1 MVHFL
6 QFQLWYSI
14 SNGSGCFPTASLA
27 DLYLC
32 SFPPTNVS
40 SPDIAGSQLL
50 QSGCMLG
57 LNQALSA
64 SVTEDELSAD
74 NTAVALV
81 GKGTPFTILEG
92 DALKPYLAALKADDD
107 APPPGAAQLPPVR
120 IRLRREGNQIGRFS
134 GSAAPNGVAK
144 DPPKMKTGSSQPLVA
159 LSEPNLL
166 YSL

>member
-1 MVHFL
+1 MVLLL
-6 QFQLWYSI
+6 QIQLWHSI
-14 SNGSGCFPTASLA
+14 SSGSGWFRTAALA
-27 DLYLC
+27 HLYLC

-50 QSGCMLG
+50 LSGCMLG

-107 APPPGAAQLPPVR
+107 APPPGAAQLPSSR
-120 IRLRREGNQIGRFS
+120 NIRLRREGKEIIGRFL

-144 DPPKMKTGSSQPLVA
+144 DPPNAEWLIISTCCA
-159 LSEPNLL
+159 L
-166 YSL
+166 